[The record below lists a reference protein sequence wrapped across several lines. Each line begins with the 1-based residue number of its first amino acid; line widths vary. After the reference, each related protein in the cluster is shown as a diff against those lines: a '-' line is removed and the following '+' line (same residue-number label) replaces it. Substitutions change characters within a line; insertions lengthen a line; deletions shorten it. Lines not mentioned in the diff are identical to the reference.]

1 MSLSEQEIEQQL
13 RAKGKSA
20 PRITPEH
27 VDAAIVGRQVTLI
40 ENTMVTVV
48 VLTLYNGFIVTGV
61 NHGPVDP
68 DNFDAEIGAR
78 LAFDAARDK
87 VWELEGYLLADR
99 LHKAAGGAALPH
111 YGTDIDP
118 AEAMAFGTAVELL
131 KSKGYAYDEVRGQWL
146 RGDEDLQPGPAPTH
160 VTVTDSEGNS
170 ATLELGQ
177 PTIIGADYGSEQT
190 AVDAEGNA
198 IEQIDGSADIVR
210 EPVSLDG
217 QATSEPQPPGQPFPG
232 DTTDS
237 TAGLEQASNA
247 IVDPTT
253 QPATFV
259 KVGKNAAGEYGE
271 LSSEFP
277 FTDETTDG
285 KRLRN
290 DGAIVNNVLDAAP
303 AREPQG

>member
-40 ENTMVTVV
+40 ENTMVIVV

-111 YGTDIDP
+111 YGTDI
-118 AEAMAFGTAVELL
+118 
-131 KSKGYAYDEVRGQWL
+131 
-146 RGDEDLQPGPAPTH
+146 
-160 VTVTDSEGNS
+160 
-170 ATLELGQ
+170 
-177 PTIIGADYGSEQT
+177 
-190 AVDAEGNA
+190 
-198 IEQIDGSADIVR
+198 EQIDGSADIVR
-210 EPVSLDG
+210 EPVSADG
-217 QATSEPQPPGQPFPG
+217 YSTSEGANVHGIGPHTDGG
-232 DTTDS
+232 DNPEYVEAVGPDGKTFSEAVAEVPLAT
-237 TAGLEQASNA
+237 
-247 IVDPTT
+247 DPTT

-259 KVGKNAAGEYGE
+259 KVGKNERGEFGE
-271 LSSEFP
+271 LSSDFP

-285 KRLRN
+285 KLLRN
-290 DGAIVNNVLDAAP
+290 DGAIVDEVVDAEIP
-303 AREPQG
+303 PTSEPQG